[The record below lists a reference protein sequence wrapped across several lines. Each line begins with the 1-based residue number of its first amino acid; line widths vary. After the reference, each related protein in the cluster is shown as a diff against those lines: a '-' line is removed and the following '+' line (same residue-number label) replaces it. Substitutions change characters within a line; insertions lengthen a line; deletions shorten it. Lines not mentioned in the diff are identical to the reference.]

1 MNRYDPRGFEKWRQ
15 MMLGGAVILLLMNIL
30 KAADVVDTGLV
41 YAIGLGAGY
50 MLLVFGFGESFR
62 NRRAKQQ
69 AAMEAQKEEA
79 QKEDVWPEDDE
90 VSRS

>member
-15 MMLGGAVILLLMNIL
+15 MMLGGAVMLLLMNIL
-30 KAADVVDTGLV
+30 KAADVVDTGWL
-41 YAIGLGAGY
+41 YGIGLGIGY

-69 AAMEAQKEEA
+69 AAMEEQKDE
-79 QKEDVWPEDDE
+79 WPEDDGAHRVTDE
-90 VSRS
+90 EIR